1 MCAARRPEPPKGWG
15 ANHIFTHDDDVGTV
29 ALAAASAAG
38 LRAGNRVTL
47 GEPRDWEYF
56 KFVFRSSLFGIV
68 TLVDHL
74 YGVHLQVSNI
84 FTMAMREQLSKD
96 TPLRRFLV
104 PFTYG
109 TIAINDAARVT
120 LVTPDSWVPR
130 AYPFDEEGLQLAWAN
145 AYRHLPGG
153 VELKVELTERA
164 FLQTIFDRKA
174 YIDIRIESG
183 VDTQYYKQALEYWV
197 MLRAFVKGTFD
208 VYYPT
213 AADQQR
219 FVEDAETEHF
229 LLQAMGGIQATS
241 DVLVIGDKSLPHA
254 WESFAPAEKYT
265 MVIDAITRFIDVVTT
280 GHEQVGK
287 VQAYA
292 QDASFASF
300 SWAASLRPRWA
311 GGTGEGVL
319 AAPKEVA
326 TGQALI
332 MALTSTPMP
341 DLVAAAGGEQDWSKI
356 FWAADG
362 EQRAQLDEVYVQF
375 QDRLRAFSAKCQEV
389 NEDALAAFES
399 GQQNVAGKPLVNFG
413 LWSHDPQYLE
423 TSVSI

>member
-1 MCAARRPEPPKGWG
+1 MWGEMGRDGEICPP
-15 ANHIFTHDDDVGTV
+15 
-29 ALAAASAAG
+29 
-38 LRAGNRVTL
+38 
-47 GEPRDWEYF
+47 
-56 KFVFRSSLFGIV
+56 
-68 TLVDHL
+68 
-74 YGVHLQVSNI
+74 
-84 FTMAMREQLSKD
+84 
-96 TPLRRFLV
+96 
-104 PFTYG
+104 
-109 TIAINDAARVT
+109 
-120 LVTPDSWVPR
+120 
-130 AYPFDEEGLQLAWAN
+130 
-145 AYRHLPGG
+145 
-153 VELKVELTERA
+153 
-164 FLQTIFDRKA
+164 
-174 YIDIRIESG
+174 
-183 VDTQYYKQALEYWV
+183 
-197 MLRAFVKGTFD
+197 
-208 VYYPT
+208 
-213 AADQQR
+213 
-219 FVEDAETEHF
+219 
-229 LLQAMGGIQATS
+229 ATS
-241 DVLVIGDKSLPHA
+241 RRGARCRRTLSRPPIANS
-254 WESFAPAEKYT
+254 SAPP
-265 MVIDAITRFIDVVTT
+265 
-280 GHEQVGK
+280 QVGK

>member
-1 MCAARRPEPPKGWG
+1 
-15 ANHIFTHDDDVGTV
+15 
-29 ALAAASAAG
+29 
-38 LRAGNRVTL
+38 
-47 GEPRDWEYF
+47 
-56 KFVFRSSLFGIV
+56 
-68 TLVDHL
+68 
-74 YGVHLQVSNI
+74 
-84 FTMAMREQLSKD
+84 
-96 TPLRRFLV
+96 
-104 PFTYG
+104 
-109 TIAINDAARVT
+109 
-120 LVTPDSWVPR
+120 
-130 AYPFDEEGLQLAWAN
+130 
-145 AYRHLPGG
+145 
-153 VELKVELTERA
+153 
-164 FLQTIFDRKA
+164 
-174 YIDIRIESG
+174 
-183 VDTQYYKQALEYWV
+183 
-197 MLRAFVKGTFD
+197 
-208 VYYPT
+208 
-213 AADQQR
+213 
-219 FVEDAETEHF
+219 
-229 LLQAMGGIQATS
+229 MGGIQATS
-241 DVLVIGDKSLPHA
+241 DVLVIGDESLPHA
-254 WESFAPAEKYT
+254 WESFDPAQKYT
-265 MVIDAITRFIDVVTT
+265 MVVNAITRFIDVVTT

-362 EQRAQLDEVYVQF
+362 DQRAQLDEVYVQF
-375 QDRLRAFSAKCQEV
+375 QDSLRAFSVECQEV
-389 NEDALAAFES
+389 NESALAAFES